1 MMMMIIAID
10 AGHGPETAGK
20 RSPDGTLREYQ
31 FNSAVAD
38 EMEKL
43 LSAYKCSFFRTDE
56 KNSDVALTART
67 NEANTKKA
75 TLFISIH
82 ANAVG
87 NDWSASGGI
96 ETLIRDGDP
105 TSERYREDFA
115 IATAVQR
122 RLVQG
127 TKLRDRQVKQRK
139 DLHILNASRCPT
151 ILVEAG
157 FMTNRA
163 ECNLLKSPAYRKL
176 VADCIVKGVI
186 DVYKLAKK

>member
-1 MMMMIIAID
+1 MIIAID

-38 EMEKL
+38 EMQKL
-43 LSAYKCSFFRTDE
+43 LAGYKCVTFRTDE
-56 KNSDVALTART
+56 KISDVPLRARC
-67 NEANTKKA
+67 NEAIAKKA

-87 NDWSASGGI
+87 NEWNTAGGI

-105 TSERYREDFA
+105 TSAKYIADFTL
-115 IATAVQR
+115 ATAVQR
-122 RLVQG
+122 RLVEG
-127 TKLRDRQVKQRK
+127 AKLRDRKVKQRK
-139 DLHILNASRCPT
+139 DLYILNTMQCPT

-163 ECNLLKSPAYRKL
+163 ECNLLKSPAYRAL
-176 VADCIVKGVI
+176 AAQCIAKGI
-186 DVYKLAKK
+186 LDVYKLLKK

>member
-1 MMMMIIAID
+1 MIIAID

-20 RSPDGTLREYQ
+20 RSPDGTLREYH

-38 EMEKL
+38 ELEKL
-43 LSAYKCSFFRTDE
+43 LAGYKCNTFRTDE
-56 KNSDVALTART
+56 KSLDVSLQARC
-67 NEANTKKA
+67 NEAIAKKA

-87 NDWSASGGI
+87 NDWNASGGI
-96 ETLIRDGDP
+96 ETLIRDGDA
-105 TSERYREDFA
+105 TTARYRDDFA

-122 RLVQG
+122 RLVEG

-139 DLHILNASRCPT
+139 DLYILNASRCPT

-157 FMTNRA
+157 FMTNRT
-163 ECNLLKSPAYRKL
+163 ECNLLKSPAYRAL
-176 VADCIVKGVI
+176 VAQCILRGII
-186 DVYKLAKK
+186 DVYKTAKK

>member
-1 MMMMIIAID
+1 MIIAID

-20 RSPDGTLREYQ
+20 RSPDGALREYQ

-38 EMEKL
+38 ELEKL
-43 LSAYKCSFFRTDE
+43 LAGYKCTFFRTDE
-56 KNSDVALTART
+56 KNSDVSLQARC
-67 NEANTKKA
+67 NEAIAKKA
-75 TLFISIH
+75 TLLVSIH

-96 ETLIRDGDP
+96 ETLIRDGDA
-105 TSERYREDFA
+105 TSDRYRDDFT

-122 RLVQG
+122 RLVEG

-139 DLHILNASRCPT
+139 DLYILNASRCPT

-157 FMTNRA
+157 FMTNRT
-163 ECNLLKSPAYRKL
+163 ECNLLKSPAYRVL
-176 VADCIVKGVI
+176 VAQCILKGII
-186 DVYKLAKK
+186 DVYKTAKK